1 MSALYSARYVL
12 IGTITLQG
20 MFICFGKPT
29 AFPTI
34 SDGNGTTAPP
44 YKCGQVVYVTSPM
57 ASCGSPIP
65 LQTHYGSYSAELFHS
80 FALFG
85 CERDSK
91 GWANDQSFKYQLV
104 TIRTDIR
111 KITIRVFH
119 IITVFRSL
127 NKPLEITRSET
138 TAKIFEGS
146 YLKNFGKVV
155 PTWHAAQEE
164 QRRPNAEP
172 CMKSFFSVATGLL
185 GKRDGGQA
193 TILFYSP

>member
-91 GWANDQSFKYQLV
+91 CEAS
-104 TIRTDIR
+104 
-111 KITIRVFH
+111 
-119 IITVFRSL
+119 
-127 NKPLEITRSET
+127 
-138 TAKIFEGS
+138 
-146 YLKNFGKVV
+146 KNGTCSGDCICVWV
-155 PTWHAAQEE
+155 DG
-164 QRRPNAEP
+164 AEKGA
-172 CMKSFFSVATGLL
+172 CWDLGDSV
-185 GKRDGGQA
+185 
-193 TILFYSP
+193 I

>member
-91 GWANDQSFKYQLV
+91 V
-104 TIRTDIR
+104 HT
-111 KITIRVFH
+111 
-119 IITVFRSL
+119 
-127 NKPLEITRSET
+127 
-138 TAKIFEGS
+138 
-146 YLKNFGKVV
+146 
-155 PTWHAAQEE
+155 
-164 QRRPNAEP
+164 
-172 CMKSFFSVATGLL
+172 
-185 GKRDGGQA
+185 
-193 TILFYSP
+193 